1 VKNRR
6 ATALVSVV
14 AALGVGLAA
23 STAAQAAPSKVA
35 IHGTASPAASRTPSV
50 GGVAN
55 NTSMDFQVIMKLP
68 DQAAADQF
76 AQAVS
81 TPGNAQY
88 GHYLTPAQ
96 WEQRFS
102 PTQAQVA
109 MVKSFLTSNGFAVK
123 NVSADRLAIEATGD
137 ASQVEKAFNTSL
149 SYHRVHGQKLL
160 LEDSNL
166 SVPSDIAGIVQGA
179 TGISATLAH
188 PDNATGAP
196 SKSSPGQPDAGGA
209 PIPQPPGFRVAPPC
223 GNYYGEK
230 TDATL
235 PPFGH
240 GYPGSP
246 PWAVCGYTP
255 SQIRSAYNLNNQT
268 SGSGVTVAIV
278 DAYASPTLLS
288 DAQEYATRNDPSH
301 PLANSQF
308 SELLPKSFNKVNE
321 CDASGWF
328 GEQSLDVE
336 AVHAAAPGANILYVG
351 TKNCDNALYD
361 GIQSIVDNHLASII
375 TNSWGDTAGDFLE
388 TPAARAGTDN
398 LLEMAAST
406 GISVLF
412 SSGDGGD
419 EFTTAGVVSPD
430 YPASSPWVTSVGG
443 TSLAVGS
450 NGQRTGEWGWST
462 ARSFLCNQTMVD
474 EQGCTSDQLNQWLPV
489 DLALDGGAG
498 GGTSYDYPQPF
509 YQKGVV
515 PRSLSTVNA
524 GQTGPNGVVG
534 NQPMRVEPDISLDAD
549 PATGF
554 LEGETQTFPDG
565 VYYDQ
570 YRIGG
575 TSLSSPLFAGV
586 LARVDQQR
594 GSSIG
599 FANPALYSLSGT
611 SSIQDVLPAGK
622 LDQSRADFANSIDA
636 SDGFLFST
644 RIIDYEGPEQ
654 ACTTTGACTTRN
666 VALNARRGYDNMTGL
681 GAPTTG
687 FVPALARR

>member
-1 VKNRR
+1 
-6 ATALVSVV
+6 
-14 AALGVGLAA
+14 
-23 STAAQAAPSKVA
+23 
-35 IHGTASPAASRTPSV
+35 
-50 GGVAN
+50 
-55 NTSMDFQVIMKLP
+55 MDFQVIMQLP

-76 AQAVS
+76 AQAVT

-102 PTQAQVA
+102 PTTAQIND
-109 MVKSFLTSNGFAVK
+109 VKSFLTANGFEVK
-123 NVSADRLAIEATGD
+123 NVSPDRLTIEATGD
-137 ASQVEKAFNTSL
+137 AGQVEKAFQASL
-149 SYHRVHGQKLL
+149 SYHRVQGKSLL
-160 LEDSNL
+160 LEDNNL
-166 SVPSDIAGIVQGA
+166 SVPSDIAGVVEGVS
-179 TGISATLAH
+179 GISTTIAH
-188 PDNATGAP
+188 PDSETGAA
-196 SKSSPGQPDAGGA
+196 SSTAASQPNAAG
-209 PIPQPPGFRVAPPC
+209 PIPPPAGFRVAPPC
-223 GNYYGEK
+223 GKYYGQQSD
-230 TDATL
+230 TTL
-235 PPFGH
+235 PRYP
-240 GYPGSP
+240 GYPANP

-255 SQIRSAYNLNNQT
+255 PQIRSAYNLNNQT
-268 SGSGVTVAIV
+268 DGSGVTVAIV

-288 DAQEYATRNDPSH
+288 DAQEYASRNDPSH
-301 PLANSQF
+301 PLSSSQF
-308 SELLPKSFNKVNE
+308 SELVANKFNKVNE
-321 CDASGWF
+321 CDASDWF

-351 TKNCDNALYD
+351 TKNCENSLYK
-361 GIQSIVDNHLASII
+361 GIQKIVDKHLASII
-375 TNSWGDTAGDFLE
+375 TDSWGDDGGDFLE
-388 TPAARAGTDN
+388 TPAERAGTDQ
-398 LLEMAAST
+398 LLQMAAST

-412 SSGDGGD
+412 SSGDDGD
-419 EFTTAGVVSPD
+419 EFTTVGVVSPD

-443 TSLAVGS
+443 TSLAIGS

-474 EQGCTSDQLNQWLPV
+474 EQGCTSDQLNQWLPI
-489 DLALDGGAG
+489 DLALDGGSG
-498 GGTSYDYPQPF
+498 GGTSYDYPQPN

-554 LEGETQTFPDG
+554 LEGITQTFPDG

-599 FANPALYSLSGT
+599 FVNPALYSLSGS
-611 SSIQDVLPAGK
+611 SSIGDVLPAGK
-622 LDQSRADFANSIDA
+622 LDQSRADFANSLDP
-636 SDGFLFST
+636 SDGFLFTT

-654 ACTTTGACTTRN
+654 VCDDTGACTTRN

-681 GAPTTG
+681 GVPTSG
-687 FVPALARR
+687 FVQALAGR

>member
-1 VKNRR
+1 M
-6 ATALVSVV
+6 V
-14 AALGVGLAA
+14 AALGVGLATGA
-23 STAAQAAPSKVA
+23 AAQAATSRVA

-55 NTSMDFQVIMKLP
+55 NTSMDFQVILKLP

-88 GHYLTPAQ
+88 GQYLTAAQ

-102 PTQAQVA
+102 PTQAQVDK
-109 MVKSFLTSNGFAVK
+109 VRSFLTSNGFDVT
-123 NVSADRLAIEATGD
+123 NVSPDRLAIEATGD
-137 ASQVEKAFNTSL
+137 ASQVEKAFDTSL

-179 TGISATLAH
+179 SGISTTLAH
-188 PDNATGAP
+188 PDNQTGAP
-196 SKSSPGQPDAGGA
+196 SSTAASQPAASG
-209 PIPQPPGFRVAPPC
+209 PIPPPAGFRVAPPC
-223 GNYYGEK
+223 GTYYGQQND
-230 TDATL
+230 TTL
-235 PPFGH
+235 PAYGH
-240 GYPGSP
+240 GYPANP

-255 SQIRSAYNLNNQT
+255 PQIRSAYNLNNQT
-268 SGSGVTVAIV
+268 DGSGQTVAIV

-288 DAQEYATRNDPSH
+288 DAQQYATRNDPSH
-301 PLANSQF
+301 PLSSSQF
-308 SELLPKSFNKVNE
+308 SELVPKQFNKVNE
-321 CDASGWF
+321 CDASDWF

-336 AVHAAAPGANILYVG
+336 AVHAVSPGANILYVG
-351 TKNCDNALYD
+351 AKNCDNALYD
-361 GIQSIVDNHLASII
+361 GIQKVVDKHLASVI
-375 TNSWGDTAGDFLE
+375 TNSWGDNAGDFLE
-388 TPAARAGTDN
+388 TPAQRAGTDE
-398 LLEMAAST
+398 LFEMAAST

-412 SSGDGGD
+412 SSGDDGD
-419 EFTTAGVVSPD
+419 EFTTVGVVSPD

-443 TSLAVGS
+443 TSLAVGA
-450 NGQRTGEWGWST
+450 NGSQTGQFGWST
-462 ARSFLCNQTMVD
+462 ARSFLCNQTLVD
-474 EQGCTSDQLNQWLPV
+474 EQGCTSDQLNKWLPI
-489 DLALDGGAG
+489 DLALDGGSG
-498 GGTSYDYPQPF
+498 GGTSYDYAQPF

-515 PRSLSTVNA
+515 PRSLSTANA
-524 GQTGPNGVVG
+524 GLTGPNGTVG

-549 PATGF
+549 PGTGF
-554 LEGETQTFPDG
+554 LEGITQTFPDG
-565 VYYDQ
+565 TYYDQ

-575 TSLSSPLFAGV
+575 TSLSSPLMAGV
-586 LARVDQQR
+586 LARVNQQR

-622 LDQSRADFANSIDA
+622 LDQSRADFANSVDGT
-636 SDGFLFST
+636 DGFLFST

-654 ACTTTGACTTRN
+654 FCGTTGACANRN
-666 VALNARRGYDNMTGL
+666 DALNVRRGYDNMTGL
-681 GAPTTG
+681 GAPTAG